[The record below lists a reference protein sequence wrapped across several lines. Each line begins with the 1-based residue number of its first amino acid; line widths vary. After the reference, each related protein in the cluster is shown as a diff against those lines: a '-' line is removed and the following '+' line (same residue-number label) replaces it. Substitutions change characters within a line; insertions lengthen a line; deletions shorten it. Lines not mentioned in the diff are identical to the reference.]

1 MFSKLQI
8 VNIGLGKIAASQIER
23 LDPPRSAVERFVAGS
38 YDHWK
43 RSELSK
49 RRWVCALED
58 HVVLG
63 QVAYNEGR
71 DKPYVFALP
80 VEALRPVRGS
90 GTEWKQRGRT
100 LHSDNPQLRAQL
112 IMNIDETDFD
122 PMLVEVLACRV
133 ALECAEFITQ
143 SNTKK
148 ADAKTLYDD
157 AVREAAQNNAYIIGP
172 EDVGNDDTQFEFLT
186 ERYDGGGGTGRF
198 PSGRSEYYS
207 SNPQVN
213 PQPVYEGT
221 DTDYVALYEQE
232 QA

>member
-1 MFSKLQI
+1 MFSKLQV
-8 VNIGLGKIAASQIER
+8 VNIGLGKIAASQLER
-23 LDPPRSAVERFVAGS
+23 LDPPRSSVERFVAGS

-49 RRWVCALED
+49 RRWVCALDDE
-58 HVVLG
+58 VVMA
-63 QVAYNEGR
+63 QVRYDEGSER
-71 DKPYVFALP
+71 PYVYAIP
-80 VEALRPVRGS
+80 TDALRPVRQS
-90 GTEWKQRGRT
+90 RSEWKQRGRNIY
-100 LHSDNPQLRAQL
+100 SANQELRLQF

-172 EDVGNDDTQFEFLT
+172 ENIGDDDAQFAFLT
-186 ERYDGGGGTGRF
+186 ERF
-198 PSGRSEYYS
+198 
-207 SNPQVN
+207 
-213 PQPVYEGT
+213 
-221 DTDYVALYEQE
+221 
-232 QA
+232 

>member
-1 MFSKLQI
+1 MFSKLQV
-8 VNIGLGKIAASQIER
+8 VNIGLGKIAASQLER
-23 LDPPRSAVERFVAGS
+23 LDPPRTAVERFVAGS

-58 HVVLG
+58 DVVLG
-63 QVAYNEGR
+63 QVQYVEGAER
-71 DKPYVFALP
+71 PYVFELP
-80 VEALRPVRGS
+80 VEALRPVRTTR
-90 GTEWKQRGRT
+90 TEWKQRGRN
-100 LHSDNPQLRAQL
+100 LHSDNSQLRVQL
-112 IMNIDETDFD
+112 IMNIDETMFD

-172 EDVGNDDTQFEFLT
+172 EDIGNDDRQFAFLT
-186 ERYDGGGGTGRF
+186 ERF
-198 PSGRSEYYS
+198 
-207 SNPQVN
+207 
-213 PQPVYEGT
+213 
-221 DTDYVALYEQE
+221 
-232 QA
+232 